1 LKSNILVIASPHNRN
16 KPLVDRVKE
25 LLACSTIV
33 PIVSKKELSLDN
45 LESINPDF
53 IFFPH
58 WSWIIPEDI
67 YTKYPCVIFHMTD
80 LPYGRGG
87 SPLQNLIVRGHEET
101 MLSAI
106 KCVSEVDAG
115 PIYKKVP
122 LSLKGTAEEVLQRA
136 SVLMEDLIV
145 DIVNNHQNPI
155 PQVGKVVSFLRRK
168 PEDGDIAKLDN
179 LEKIYDYIR
188 MLDADGY
195 PPAFIDTIGLRFN
208 FSQAIWNGE
217 ILEAK
222 VQIMRKN
229 NE

>member
-1 LKSNILVIASPHNRN
+1 M
-16 KPLVDRVKE
+16 KE